1 MIEHTGSTER
11 PPAAQPHAGD
21 TAATTTEDEHGVH
34 LPSPSVWPIVS
45 AFGVMMLS
53 FGFLAGW
60 VYGLFGAIILIV
72 GLRGWVGDMRHE

>member
-11 PPAAQPHAGD
+11 PPAAQDH
-21 TAATTTEDEHGVH
+21 TAESAVTTDDEHSVH